1 MIANYVRRNNYVNK
15 VYVKKVSMEITDTF
29 NN

>member
-15 VYVKKVSMEITDTF
+15 VYVKKVIIEITDTF
-29 NN
+29 SN